1 MAHATGTMK
10 NAIGIGNPGE
20 PVIKRPHLGDLILQ
34 KYEGILHTGFED
46 LERFELIDRL
56 EKPVLDFIFTGT
68 KKKILEVYEFLS
80 GYPYAFTIRTRKG
93 FDLWSLPD
101 RGMRNAYV
109 FISRFPKIIQFIQKY
124 EYEIPPDLWGVIFGY
139 PLPEVHQF
147 TYDWDTWNKN
157 QKRKRKKS

>member
-1 MAHATGTMK
+1 MVHATGKMK
-10 NAIGIGNPGE
+10 NAIGIGKPGE
-20 PVIKRPHLGDLILQ
+20 PVISRPHLGDLILE

-46 LERFELIDRL
+46 LERFERIDQL

-80 GYPYAFTIRTRKG
+80 GYPYTFTIRTKKG
-93 FDLWSLPD
+93 FDLWNLPG
-101 RGMRNAYV
+101 RGVRNAYV

-124 EYEIPPDLWGVIFGY
+124 EYEIPEDLWGVIFGY

-147 TYDWDTWNKN
+147 TYDWDTWNED
-157 QKRKRKKS
+157 QKGKKS

>member
-1 MAHATGTMK
+1 MGHATGTMK
-10 NAIGIGNPGE
+10 NAIGIGKPGE
-20 PVIKRPHLGDLILQ
+20 PVINRPHLGDLILE

-46 LERFELIDRL
+46 LERFELIDQL

-101 RGMRNAYV
+101 RGVRNAYV
-109 FISRFPKIIQFIQKY
+109 FISRFPKIIKFIQKY
-124 EYEIPPDLWGVIFGY
+124 EYEIPADLWGVIFGY

-147 TYDWDTWNKN
+147 TYDWDAWNEN
-157 QKRKRKKS
+157 QMLRFK